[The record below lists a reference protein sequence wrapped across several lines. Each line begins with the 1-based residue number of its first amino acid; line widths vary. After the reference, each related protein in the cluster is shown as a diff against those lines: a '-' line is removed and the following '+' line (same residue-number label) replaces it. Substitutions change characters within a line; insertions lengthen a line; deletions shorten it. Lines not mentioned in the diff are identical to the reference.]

1 MSARI
6 ALVLALVAGAAAAQD
21 DKSKQEYQTRL
32 DGLQKKCARS
42 VADVGTW
49 VAGKKMFNL
58 AIPCWEKAITLEP
71 DNTAARKGL
80 GFKKQG
86 DAWVQ
91 DPSVTVKR
99 GKEAPA
105 AQQAAIEDECQKRLA
120 KIDKTA
126 GEDFY
131 QLGKWA
137 KGKKMDAEAEQG
149 FRDAIS
155 WDGEHEAAR
164 KELGF
169 AKENGVWVSAD
180 DKAQREAAKQ
190 KLAGAGEGDEWTDET
205 DVEKALGVKLNK
217 RKSARFQIW
226 ARFDQKELKETM
238 RLAETTW
245 VEFHKLMEIPDGQDA
260 APPPLD
266 LVLLDSQALHEAYVD
281 KLSGFSEDRKVWG
294 KKMGG
299 VMSLTP
305 PRCEC
310 QCEAGGAEYGKDFAI
325 HATTHMLWGNY
336 VGGEVTNR
344 YAWLY
349 EALAYYMSAKIHNS
363 ASTECIAQGTG
374 GGPGPKSFGLPVGW
388 KDLTK
393 KAIKDGTDPDIRAT
407 LNATVNTLS
416 VARTVKAWSLLDWI
430 FTTRKKEFFKFLS
443 ALQAGTDQEKA
454 LKETFGM
461 DMGELQAEWAKWA
474 LATY

>member
-1 MSARI
+1 MSVRI
-6 ALVLALVAGAAAAQD
+6 ALILALVAGAAFGQD
-21 DKSKQEYQTRL
+21 DKSKQEYATKL
-32 DGLQKKCARS
+32 DGLRKKCARS

-49 VAGKKMFNL
+49 VAGKKMYNL
-58 AIPCWEKAITLEP
+58 AIPCWEKAIGLEP
-71 DNTAARKGL
+71 DNAGARKGL

-86 DAWVQ
+86 NDWVP
-91 DPSVTVKR
+91 DPSITVKR
-99 GKEAPA
+99 GKEAPD
-105 AQQAAIEDECQKRLA
+105 AQQAAIVEECEKRLA

-137 KGKKMDAEAEQG
+137 KGKKMAAETEES
-149 FRDAIS
+149 FRNAIS

-180 DKAQREAAKQ
+180 DKAQREAAK
-190 KLAGAGEGDEWTDET
+190 KNLAGAGEGEEWTEET
-205 DVEKALGVKLNK
+205 DVEKELGVKLNK
-217 RKSARFQIW
+217 RKSARFRIW
-226 ARFDQKELKETM
+226 GPYDQKDLKETM

-266 LVLLDSQALHEAYVD
+266 LVLLDTLALHEAYVD
-281 KLSGFSEDRKVWG
+281 KLSGYPEGQKAWG

-299 VMSLTP
+299 MMSITP
-305 PRCEC
+305 PRCEALC
-310 QCEAGGAEYGKDFAI
+310 LNRGVEYGKDFAI
-325 HATTHMLWGNY
+325 HATTHMLWGTW
-336 VGGEVTNR
+336 VGGAVMNKF
-344 YAWLY
+344 AWLY

-374 GGPGPKSFGLPVGW
+374 GGPGAKSFGLPVGW
-388 KDLTK
+388 KDITK

-407 LNATVNTLS
+407 LNASVNTLNME
-416 VARTVKAWSLLDWI
+416 RTVKAWSLLDWI
-430 FTTRKKEFFKFLS
+430 FTTRKKEFFKFLA

-454 LKETFGM
+454 LKESFGM
-461 DMGELQAEWAKWA
+461 DMGAMQGEWAKWA